1 MAEWILTS
9 SLLIVIV
16 LAVRAL
22 FRGRMGLRLR
32 YALWLLVKEPG
43 FIVFV
48 LAFAGKIILNYW
60 IG

>member
-1 MAEWILTS
+1 MAESFVKTS
-9 SLLIVIV
+9 
-16 LAVRAL
+16 RAA
-22 FRGRMGLRLR
+22 RGSIPHFEVSAGW
-32 YALWLLVKEPG
+32 YDLWLLVKEPG

>member
-32 YALWLLVKEPG
+32 YALWLLVLLRFWCRARCSRPD
-43 FIVFV
+43 
-48 LAFAGKIILNYW
+48 
-60 IG
+60 